1 MKHVRGNLYLMKEI
15 NRSTILSL
23 LHREKS
29 LSRAEIAQRTKL
41 SATTISSLVDEL
53 IREGFIVESGEK
65 SSPGAGRRAISLE
78 INRLN
83 GFVISVGLGNRMFY
97 FRMSN
102 FHGEV
107 ITELKKPATTGNTN
121 VLECVK
127 AGIEELVKKSELQ
140 DFSMIKGMAIA
151 SPGIIDEDNGMI
163 EYSRYLNL
171 KDFNIVDELQASY
184 PIPIYVINDTNA
196 AAFAEY
202 YLLSSPE
209 IRNVLY
215 VWVYDGVGAGIIIN
229 DQIISGYKGSAGEV
243 TYMSDYL
250 FSDTYVL
257 QQAQKRAL
265 KHDANVVFHDIADV
279 LEAYAIGVPWLE
291 TLMDRSLL
299 LMGKAIAVM
308 INLIGPE
315 QVILDGWFIDSPKC
329 MQKMHTYLRRL
340 TLHGRYEAERV
351 TTAKLGDKNY
361 LIGATTLILHDL
373 FKEKVL
379 LT

>member
-1 MKHVRGNLYLMKEI
+1 MKEI

-53 IREGFIVESGEK
+53 IKEGFIVESGEK

-78 INRLN
+78 ISRQN
-83 GFVISVGLGNRMFY
+83 GFVISVGLGNRTFY
-97 FRMSN
+97 FTLSN

-107 ITELKKPATTGNTN
+107 IADLKKPAITGNAN
-121 VLECVK
+121 VLQCIDACIKELAKK
-127 AGIEELVKKSELQ
+127 AELQ

-151 SPGIIDEDNGMI
+151 SPGIVDEDNGTI

-171 KDFNIVDELQASY
+171 DNFDIVQQLQASY

-202 YLLSSPE
+202 YLLSSPD

-215 VWVYDGVGAGIIIN
+215 VWIYDGVGAGIIIN
-229 DQIISGYKGSAGEV
+229 DQIISGYKGRAGEV
-243 TYMSDYL
+243 TFMNDYL
-250 FSDTYVL
+250 FYDTHVL
-257 QQAQKRAL
+257 KQAQKRAA
-265 KHDANVVFHDIADV
+265 KYDGNVVFHDIGDV
-279 LEAYAIGVPWLE
+279 LEAYENGVPWLE
-291 TLMDRSLL
+291 SLMNRTLM
-299 LMGKAIAVM
+299 LMSKAIAVM
-308 INLIGPE
+308 INLLGPE
-315 QVILDGWFIDSPKC
+315 QVILDGWFMGSPKC
-329 MQKMHTYLRRL
+329 MQRIHNLLKKFTIHA
-340 TLHGRYEAERV
+340 HYEEDRV
-351 TTAKLGDKNY
+351 TTAILGDKNY
-361 LIGATTLILHDL
+361 VIGATTLILHDL

>member
-1 MKHVRGNLYLMKEI
+1 MKEI

-53 IREGFIVESGEK
+53 IKEGFIVESGEK
-65 SSPGAGRRAISLE
+65 STPGAGRRAISLE

-83 GFVISVGLGNRMFY
+83 GFVISVGLGNRTFY
-97 FRMSN
+97 FTLSN

-107 ITELKKPATTGNTN
+107 ITELKKPATIGNTN
-121 VLECVK
+121 VLKCVN
-127 AGIEELVKKSELQ
+127 AGIEELVKKAELQ
-140 DFSMIKGMAIA
+140 DLSMIKGMAIA

-202 YLLSSPE
+202 YLLSSPDV
-209 IRNVLY
+209 RNVLY
-215 VWVYDGVGAGIIIN
+215 VWIYDGMGAGLIIN
-229 DQIISGYKGSAGEV
+229 DQIISGYKGRAGEV

-257 QQAQKRAL
+257 QQAQKRAA
-265 KHDANVVFHDIADV
+265 KHDASAVFHDIGDV
-279 LEAYAIGVPWLE
+279 LEAYESGVPWLE
-291 TLMDRSLL
+291 TLMNRSLM
-299 LMGKAIAVM
+299 LMSKSIAVM
-308 INLIGPE
+308 INLLGPE
-315 QVILDGWFIDSPKC
+315 QVILDGWFMSSPKC
-329 MQKMHTYLRRL
+329 MQKVHNFLRRL
-340 TLHGRYEAERV
+340 TLHGHYEADRV
-351 TTAKLGDKNY
+351 TTAQLGDKNY
-361 LIGATTLILHDL
+361 VIGATTLILHDL

>member
-1 MKHVRGNLYLMKEI
+1 MKEI

-53 IREGFIVESGEK
+53 IKEGFIVESGEK

-107 ITELKKPATTGNTN
+107 ITELKKPATTGNTG
-121 VLECVK
+121 VLESVK

-340 TLHGRYEAERV
+340 TLHGRYEPERV

>member
-53 IREGFIVESGEK
+53 IKEGFIVESGEK

-107 ITELKKPATTGNTN
+107 ITELKKPATTGNTG
-121 VLECVK
+121 VLESVK

-340 TLHGRYEAERV
+340 TLHGRYEPERV

>member
-299 LMGKAIAVM
+299 LMGKAMAVM